1 MAKATYI
8 GTEAIVN
15 GWKEKAET
23 PFFSLWVKSVKC
35 EQNTVNDWDKAEEKL
50 TNQINDFVKEGYSDI
65 LILKL
70 HPEKK
75 ASYTAK
81 EDAVSMYCQAVRSES
96 PSIGY
101 MNPNQ
106 AILEKLNAI
115 ESRINAIEGESL
127 ETDDD
132 DDDESAEVG
141 KTEAMLE
148 SINGI
153 LNHPV
158 TNLLINYLQLP
169 AVTAPPPPPA
179 ALAGTEVESDQ
190 AELETALT
198 TLFKKGVTVEHI
210 KKLAAMPAPKIKML
224 ISML

>member
-8 GTEAIVN
+8 GTDSIVN

-35 EQNTVNDWDKAEEKL
+35 EQNTVNDWEKAEEKL
-50 TNQINDFVKEGYSDI
+50 TNQINDFVREGYGDI
-65 LILKL
+65 LILKI

-75 ASYTAK
+75 ASYGAK
-81 EDAVSMYCQAVRSES
+81 DDAVAMYCQAVRTDT

-101 MNPNQ
+101 LNPNQ

-115 ESRINAIEGESL
+115 ESRINAIEGETV
-127 ETDDD
+127 ETEEGDE
-132 DDDESAEVG
+132 ESAEVG
-141 KTEAMLE
+141 QTEAMLQ

-153 LNHPV
+153 LNHPI
-158 TNLLINYLQLP
+158 TNLLVNYLQLP
-169 AVTAPPPPPA
+169 AMTAPPTPPPA
-179 ALAGTEVESDQ
+179 ALAGTDDQ
-190 AELETALT
+190 AELEQALT
-198 TLFKKGVTVEHI
+198 TLFNKGVTVEHI
-210 KKLAAMPAPKIKML
+210 KKLAAMPKQKISML